1 MILLRQR
8 VFSIFNRKTKKHLW
22 VETPDGK
29 KFRYVGRTEENTS
42 QEFID
47 EAKKK
52 VVENLKKD
60 KSNKY
65 TIDQFKFYF
74 E

>member
-1 MILLRQR
+1 MIILRQK
-8 VFSIFNRKTKKHLW
+8 VFSIFNRKPKKYLW

-29 KFRYVGRTEENTS
+29 KFRYVGRTDKNTS

-47 EAKKK
+47 EAKRK
-52 VVENLKKD
+52 VAENLKKD
-60 KSNKY
+60 KSNNY

-74 E
+74 K